1 MSDYKCPSCGAPM
14 ELGVRESGYCEYVA
28 PAPKATE
35 MSAEQKQQMLE
46 LKKMLLEQYA
56 DFQRETQ
63 WRAEIRVLKS
73 MNIGWFR
80 KWITG
85 VKITSCNNALKFGE
99 GLSISI
105 NSLELKVIYFE
116 DGDYKLDGT
125 MSRFVS
131 FKNSLSASA
140 ESFRKELDEKVAEQ
154 KWGSHAPDFPSE
166 REFIEYRMKEI
177 REDQAFFG
185 SGDDIVIQ

>member
-1 MSDYKCPSCGAPM
+1 MTDNKCPSCGAPM
-14 ELGVRESGYCEYVA
+14 ELGVRECGYCEYVA

-56 DFQRETQ
+56 DFKQETSF
-63 WRAEIRVLKS
+63 RADIRALKS

-85 VKITSCNNALKFGE
+85 VEIVSCNNAIKFGK
-99 GLSISI
+99 GLSVSI

-125 MSRFVS
+125 ISRFVS
-131 FKNSLSASA
+131 ASS
-140 ESFRKELDEKVAEQ
+140 ESFKKELCEKVSEQ

-177 REDQAFFG
+177 REEQAFFG